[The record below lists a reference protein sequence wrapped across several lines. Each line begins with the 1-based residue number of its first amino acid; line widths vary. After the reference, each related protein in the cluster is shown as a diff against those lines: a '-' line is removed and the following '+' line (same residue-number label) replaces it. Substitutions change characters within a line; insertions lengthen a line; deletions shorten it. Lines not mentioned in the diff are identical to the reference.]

1 MSGAA
6 RRGEAMSTE
15 LRDSPAGCLSD
26 AAIRVLLAED
36 MHMVRGALVALLSH
50 EPDIE
55 IVAEVERGDLIVP
68 AALRVRPDVAVLDID
83 LPGMDGLSA
92 AQLLYSRM
100 PRCRVLM
107 LTGLAQPGALR
118 RALAARACGFIAK
131 DAPPA
136 RLAESIR
143 RVAAGE
149 RVIEAAVAVAALSLA
164 DNPLTPREQDVLRL
178 AAEGLPAAAIGEHLY
193 LTPGTVR
200 NYLSRI
206 LAKVGARTRIE
217 AIRIADDSGWL

>member
-1 MSGAA
+1 MS
-6 RRGEAMSTE
+6 SE
-15 LRDSPAGCLSD
+15 LLDRPTGRAD
-26 AAIRVLLAED
+26 AATIRVLLAED
-36 MHMVRGALVALLSH
+36 MHLVRGALVALLSM
-50 EPDIE
+50 EPDIDV
-55 IVAEVERGDLIVP
+55 VAEVERGDLILP
-68 AALRVRPDVAVLDID
+68 TALRVQPHVAVLDID
-83 LPGMDGLSA
+83 LPGIDGLTA
-92 AQLLYSRM
+92 AQQLYARM
-100 PRCRVLM
+100 PRCRILM
-107 LTGLAQPGALR
+107 LTGLGQPGALR
-118 RALAARACGFIAK
+118 RALAARAGGFIAK

-164 DNPLTPREQDVLRL
+164 DNPLTPREQEVLRL

-206 LAKVGARTRIE
+206 LAKLGARTRIE

>member
-1 MSGAA
+1 MGSELMDPPA
-6 RRGEAMSTE
+6 RYPDG
-15 LRDSPAGCLSD
+15 

-36 MHMVRGALVALLSH
+36 MHMVRGALVALLSL

-68 AALRVRPDVAVLDID
+68 TALRVRPDVAVLDID
-83 LPGMDGLSA
+83 LPGIDGLAA
-92 AQLLYSRM
+92 AQQLYGRM
-100 PRCRVLM
+100 PRCRILM
-107 LTGLAQPGALR
+107 LTGLGQPGALR
-118 RALAARACGFIAK
+118 RALDARACGFIAK

-178 AAEGLPAAAIGEHLY
+178 AAEGLPAAAIGENLY

-200 NYLSRI
+200 NYLSRV
-206 LAKVGARTRIE
+206 LAKLGARTRIE